1 MLARPYV
8 HGVPFDALHAGTLSA
23 WECDDFLHLVGPI
36 VAAFVDYDR
45 LDLLVSGLRLL
56 NQLWL
61 ADPDHVNVLEL
72 WLAEILQVAPSE
84 M

>member
-1 MLARPYV
+1 M
-8 HGVPFDALHAGTLSA
+8 
-23 WECDDFLHLVGPI
+23 
-36 VAAFVDYDR
+36 AAFVDYDR
-45 LDLLVSGLRLL
+45 VDLLVSGLRLL

-72 WLAEILQVAPSE
+72 WLADKLQVAPPE